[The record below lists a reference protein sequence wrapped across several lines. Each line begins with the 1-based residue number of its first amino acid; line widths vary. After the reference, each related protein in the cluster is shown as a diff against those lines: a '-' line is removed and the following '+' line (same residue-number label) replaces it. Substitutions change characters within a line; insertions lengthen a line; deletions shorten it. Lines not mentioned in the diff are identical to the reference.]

1 MGRSGQIV
9 NIDATQIDRP
19 LILIEFYN
27 PENLQLSR
35 WWYTLNALCSPPAT
49 STDVT
54 TMSTQNTH
62 EEQTQQEKQEK
73 QSETTFSHLQLS
85 TVSMVEM
92 NFSICEI
99 ALGRMYA
106 QRLLLESWTQ
116 TREHTSNTKEKEDL
130 ILNASFFVLVIN
142 DCFGPLHATA
152 QRSSEN
158 SGHSSSSG
166 ITTGIEG
173 KYFKAK
179 RACIAYMES
188 TVD

>member
-1 MGRSGQIV
+1 
-9 NIDATQIDRP
+9 
-19 LILIEFYN
+19 
-27 PENLQLSR
+27 
-35 WWYTLNALCSPPAT
+35 
-49 STDVT
+49 
-54 TMSTQNTH
+54 MSTQNTH

-73 QSETTFSHLQLS
+73 QENQSETTFSHLQLS

-99 ALGRMYA
+99 ALGRMFA

-173 KYFKAK
+173 KNF
-179 RACIAYMES
+179 
-188 TVD
+188 